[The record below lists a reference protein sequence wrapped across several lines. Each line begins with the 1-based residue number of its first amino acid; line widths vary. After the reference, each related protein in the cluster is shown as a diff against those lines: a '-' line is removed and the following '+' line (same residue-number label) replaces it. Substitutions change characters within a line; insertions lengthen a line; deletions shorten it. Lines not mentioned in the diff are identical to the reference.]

1 MSDCVFPI
9 GSRSAGLLIHLSS
22 LPSPW
27 GIGDLGLPAL
37 EWIDRLA
44 TAGLGWWQFLPL
56 GPPGRGNSPYE
67 PFSTVA
73 LNEVLISPEWMVED
87 GLLQPDDVA
96 GPATTEAAVD
106 YEAVTAFKFQ
116 LLERARGNFQ
126 AAPHAKLRHD
136 FADFC
141 ESQACWLEDY
151 ALFRALGRRYGS
163 TQFHHWPAEL
173 KRRERAA
180 LASVGQEVA
189 DVVDLFRFAQFL
201 AHRQT
206 QRLRD
211 YARQKG
217 VRLIGDVPFFVSPDS
232 ADVWAHPELFL
243 LDADGTPLFIAG
255 VPPDYFSAEGQLWGD
270 PLYRWE
276 THRSTGYEWWIE
288 RIRSLLSRVDVVRLD
303 HFRGFAAAW
312 HIPARSTTAKRGE
325 WRPGPGADFLAA
337 AQSQLGP
344 LPVIAEDLGLI
355 TPDVLALRDQFHFPG
370 MSVLQFAF
378 DGDPKNPFL
387 PQNYSTSM
395 VVYTG
400 THDNNT
406 ARGWFESL
414 PESERQLVRSYFE
427 GSASDTKEV
436 AWELIRLAWESPA
449 VLAVAPL
456 QDLLDLGGEAR
467 MNWPGRSIGNWRWR
481 ATREQMQSTAFDR
494 LRDLTE
500 RTGRTTTSNPGAS
513 SFG

>member
-1 MSDCVFPI
+1 
-9 GSRSAGLLIHLSS
+9 
-22 LPSPW
+22 
-27 GIGDLGLPAL
+27 
-37 EWIDRLA
+37 
-44 TAGLGWWQFLPL
+44 
-56 GPPGRGNSPYE
+56 
-67 PFSTVA
+67 
-73 LNEVLISPEWMVED
+73 
-87 GLLQPDDVA
+87 
-96 GPATTEAAVD
+96 
-106 YEAVTAFKFQ
+106 
-116 LLERARGNFQ
+116 
-126 AAPHAKLRHD
+126 
-136 FADFC
+136 
-141 ESQACWLEDY
+141 
-151 ALFRALGRRYGS
+151 
-163 TQFHHWPAEL
+163 
-173 KRRERAA
+173 
-180 LASVGQEVA
+180 
-189 DVVDLFRFAQFL
+189 
-201 AHRQT
+201 
-206 QRLRD
+206 
-211 YARQKG
+211 

-355 TPDVLALRDQFHFPG
+355 TPDVLVLRDQFHFPG

-500 RTGRTTTSNPGAS
+500 RTGRTTISNPGAS